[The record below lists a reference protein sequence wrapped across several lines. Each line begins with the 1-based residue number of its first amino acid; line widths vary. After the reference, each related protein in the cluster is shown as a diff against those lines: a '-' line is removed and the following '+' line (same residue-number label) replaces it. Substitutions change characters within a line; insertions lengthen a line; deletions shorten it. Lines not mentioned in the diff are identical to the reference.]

1 MTKGRETAH
10 ELHFGLEGRR
20 LEGHQQEALP

>member
-10 ELHFGLEGRR
+10 ELLFGLEGRR
-20 LEGHQQEALP
+20 LEGQQQEALL